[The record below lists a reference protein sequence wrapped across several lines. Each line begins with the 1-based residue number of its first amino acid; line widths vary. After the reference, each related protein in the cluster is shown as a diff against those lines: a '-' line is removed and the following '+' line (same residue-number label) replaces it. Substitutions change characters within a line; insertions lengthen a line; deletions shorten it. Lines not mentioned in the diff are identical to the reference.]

1 MRRFLIATASIIALT
16 SAASSQ
22 TLPQGLVTVNLQNVL
37 SDIAV
42 DLNVEENSIPVNVQ
56 VPVSVAANVCGV
68 DVNVLSVKI
77 DSGDATCVA
86 QTGSQEVTQIIQQ
99 QVASGGGGNSSGNG
113 DTPTD
118 EVAGGNGNT
127 GGNGN
132 GGGNAGGSD
141 SDDDEVAGGNGNGN
155 RPDKTQTGSTNSAK
169 EFAPGQ
175 QTGPAN
181 EAAPG
186 RSDKMAPGQAKRAC
200 DDAANCPAD

>member
-1 MRRFLIATASIIALT
+1 MRRLLIATASIIALT
-16 SAASSQ
+16 SAASTQ

-42 DLNVEENSIPVNVQ
+42 DLNVSENSIPVNVQ

-68 DVNVLSVKI
+68 DVNALSVKI

-99 QVASGGGGNSSGNG
+99 QVASGGGNNS
-113 DTPTD
+113 
-118 EVAGGNGNT
+118 GGNGNT
-127 GGNGN
+127 GT
-132 GGGNAGGSD
+132 D
-141 SDDDEVAGGNGNGN
+141 DDDEVAGGNGNGVGN
-155 RPDKTQTGSTNSAK
+155 GSGTDETETGSTNSAR

-175 QTGPAN
+175 QAGPAK

-186 RSDKMAPGQAKRAC
+186 RSDKMAPGQAKKVC
-200 DDAANCPAD
+200 EDPANCPAE